1 MAEDKFGAIIVGAGP
16 AGSTA
21 AYLLAQ
27 AGVEVLLIERG
38 ETPGSKNMFGGRM
51 YSSVLNRIIPRFWE
65 EAPLERPVAK
75 EILSFINGSRSVSIT
90 CYEPDWLKPPIHSF
104 TVLRAEFDA
113 WLAGKAEEMGAVLAC
128 GIRVDDVLLENGRVA
143 GVRAGDDEIYA
154 DVVVAADGAN
164 SLLTEKAGLRKT
176 LLPQQ
181 VATGAKQLLELP
193 ADTISQRFQLEG
205 DQGAACL
212 FVGSCTA
219 GLPGG
224 GFLYT
229 NRSSISL
236 GLVVNAAALQ
246 SHQIKVSELLEDFKA
261 HPHITPLIAGGEVV
275 EYSAH
280 LVPEAGLNMQPELF
294 GDGILAVGDAAGFVV
309 NLGYMVRGMDLAI
322 ASGAAAAQA
331 ILAARDKNDFTRQG
345 LSGYIEFLK
354 QNGVS
359 RVMET
364 YRHAPEFLESQSLY
378 QNYPQLVTDLAVD
391 LFTIGDKPAEHLL
404 NKMRQGI
411 TDSKI
416 GWVGLARDAWK
427 GGRSL

>member
-21 AYLLAQ
+21 AYVLAQ

-51 YSSVLNRIIPRFWE
+51 YSSALNRIIPGFWE

-90 CYEPDWLKPPIHSF
+90 CQEPDWLKPPIHSF

-113 WLAGKAEEMGAVLAC
+113 WLAGKAEEAGAVLAC
-128 GIRVDDVLLENGRVA
+128 GIRVDDVLLENGRVV
-143 GVRAGDDEIYA
+143 GVRAGDDAIYA

-164 SLLTEKAGLRKT
+164 SLLVEKAGLRKT

-193 ADTISQRFQLEG
+193 ADTISQRFQLEE

-246 SHQIKVSELLEDFKA
+246 SHQIKVNELLEDFKA
-261 HPHITPLIAGGEVV
+261 HPQIAPLIAGGEVA

-294 GDGILAVGDAAGFVV
+294 GDGILVAGDAAGFVV

-322 ASGAAAAQA
+322 ASGEAAAQA

-364 YRHAPEFLESQSLY
+364 YRHAPEFLESQRLY
-378 QNYPQLVTDLAVD
+378 QNYPQLVTDLAAD

-411 TDSKI
+411 TGSKI

>member
-1 MAEDKFGAIIVGAGP
+1 MAEDKFAAIIVGAGP

-27 AGVEVLLIERG
+27 AGLEVLLIERG

-51 YSSVLNRIIPRFWE
+51 YSSALNRVIPGFWE
-65 EAPLERPVAK
+65 EAPVERPVAK
-75 EILSFINGSRSVSIT
+75 EILSFMNGNKSVSVT
-90 CYEPDWLKPPIHSF
+90 CQEPDWLKPPVHSF

-113 WLAGKAEEMGAVLAC
+113 WLAGKAEAAGAILAC
-128 GIRVDDVLLENGRVA
+128 GIRVDDILMENGRVI
-143 GVRAGDDEIYA
+143 GVRAGDDEIHA

-164 SLLTEKAGLRKT
+164 SLLTEKAGLRKA
-176 LLPQQ
+176 LLPGQ
-181 VATGAKQLLELP
+181 VATGAKQLIELP
-193 ADTISQRFQLEG
+193 TDMISQRFQVEG

-229 NRSSISL
+229 NRNSISL

-246 SHQIKVSELLEDFKA
+246 GHQVKINELLEDFKN
-261 HPHITPLIAGGEVV
+261 HPQIAPLIAGGEVA

-280 LVPEAGLNMQPELF
+280 LVPEAGLNMKPELF
-294 GDGILAVGDAAGFVV
+294 GDGILVVGDAAGFVI

-322 ASGAAAAQA
+322 ASGAAAAQT

-345 LSGYIEFLK
+345 LSGYIEFLRH
-354 QNGVS
+354 NGVS
-359 RVMET
+359 SVMET
-364 YRHAPEFLESQSLY
+364 YRQAPEFLDRERLY
-378 QNYPQLVTDLAVD
+378 QGYPQLITDLAVD
-391 LFTIGDKPAEHLL
+391 LFTINDKPAEHLL

-411 TDSKI
+411 GARKI
-416 GWVGLARDAWK
+416 GWMGLARDAWK